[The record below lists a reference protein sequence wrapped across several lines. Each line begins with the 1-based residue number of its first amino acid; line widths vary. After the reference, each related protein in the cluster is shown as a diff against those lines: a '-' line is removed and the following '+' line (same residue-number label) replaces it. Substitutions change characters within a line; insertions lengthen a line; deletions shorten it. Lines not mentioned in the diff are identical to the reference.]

1 MRNAKENRDL
11 KLAVSLALT
20 AGLFAVPQIS
30 YGAPVLDSSST
41 RNANYVDV
49 KQHDKVTDITG
60 KQTHNV
66 IDWKD
71 FSINQGET
79 VQFDQGAKTRDYL
92 NLVTGN
98 QQSTINGA
106 LKGGKDVYIVNPNGV
121 VFGKGASVDVG
132 NLYVSTA
139 KATLDVTK
147 YLASGASPLVNTA
160 YQAAGAVTNLGKI
173 SADRVEVEGGNI
185 KFLSTGDVTDAKGA
199 INANVQLTTSTGTI
213 QIGHDAGD
221 KTTYTTLRA
230 SDTSTA
236 TVSTDSTGGTSNAL
250 VATTSSTVVPEDYT
264 TIKTLS
270 DLQNMTTGDSM
281 AKYWLYNNIDAS
293 GQSYTP
299 VGSASGSAAFQG
311 TFEGNFF
318 SVSNLNVSNV
328 AYGGLFGQ
336 ANGATIKDV
345 GVKGGTISATTGAG
359 GIVGLATGET
369 KLTNV
374 FNNSTTVSVAKAGAT
389 LGSGGVVGIV
399 NGTLTIDTAYNT
411 GAYGDKNNCG
421 GLIGNLI
428 SGTATI
434 ENAYNTSTNHSGTI
448 IGRSNLGTQLNVT
461 NAYITG
467 TVPKNVYLRG
477 TSVYTNFVQSASSK
491 NKSAYTA
498 LTGVSDSGTENTVW
512 RIYEGQTM
520 PLLRAFLRGNANGGT
535 VTVNYN
541 YTQGDNSGSVA
552 GKDLSVVYNANDLK
566 LNNLSFQP
574 SSSATVDTSKIMMAG
589 GVAVGS
595 NTTNDGAASLH
606 DANKY
611 DAGDGSS
618 QDDNKAYAASDG
630 IQYFYTGQD
639 GYDLVGGHI
648 DITPRTVKITA
659 DSLTNGTAQKEYD
672 GTNDATKAIQALFK
686 GNASSSSGIIASD
699 YYSDGSDGSTE
710 NLTGTAYVDPTG
722 VTATFSDEKVGA
734 HKAIALSGGPT
745 LKNVAGK
752 HNYVMSAAS
761 ETLNGKTIYGNITQR
776 ALTVSLKN
784 GTIEKVYD
792 GTTALKNGTALSD
805 YLTFDSTK
813 IVTKTDSSGNSKADD
828 VSLAVGSGSYDSKNA
843 GSRTVTFSDI
853 KLSGNDAG
861 NYVLKDS
868 NGNVLY
874 DTVKNDIGSNVSNK
888 SFATDQAK
896 ITPRKIGDL
905 TLNQTTSR
913 EYDGTSDY
921 AGTGTTQT
929 LDVSKISMDTAKST
943 DTGIVS
949 GDDVVI
955 TADGSGKFYQD
966 DGKTKAKNA
975 GEAKKIQY
983 NVKVSGADIGN
994 YSFDGSTALNSGATG
1009 TALGTGEITKRTIY
1023 ISGGKGVDKAYDG
1036 NNSVLVDARKV
1047 DPTNTTDSPVVY
1059 TDQNDTQHHLVGSD
1073 KFSLDGSIYEQA
1085 AVKYG
1090 ADGKPAAQQI
1100 TYHVFINQGGLD
1112 NYQFDSSGSSKIS
1125 LTTDAAG
1132 KSITGIITPA
1142 IVSDLTFSDISKTYD
1157 TKADV
1162 LGAQDTDKIALES
1175 AKVSGTTVTAEALAK
1190 ILNTAKTGD
1199 DGIQGTYGGITDGKF
1214 SANEHVIRDSS
1225 GNVITDGKDVRYT
1238 NIQLLNTNY
1247 TFAQDA
1253 DGNKISLTNGLA
1265 YGAPITATTAF
1276 GKGTIQPLAI
1286 SDKKNLSLTKLHD
1299 ITKTYDGDAKVK
1311 YDKDSSQASYYVGD
1325 LKARIDSTKGFDAEN
1340 NTITIPYTVTDA
1352 VYADKNHGGNKGVTY
1367 TLKINYNQGAY
1378 TDYSID
1384 SLLQNGTLTYDTG
1397 TGTPLTGTISQR
1409 VLKGIVQNTP
1419 SITAKEYDGTTAVV
1433 KTVGDTV
1440 STPTSDDLVS
1450 IGGMGI
1456 VDSDKNTVTNASTAA
1471 YDAKDVGEGAS
1482 RITYTFK
1489 LDGDD
1494 NGNYTFESPTENG
1507 YGKITPRN
1515 LTPTFDKLTKTFDNT
1530 DAVSKDGT
1538 KLTDLDPAQ
1547 NYSLDRVVSG
1557 DTVTLSYDAAYRDVN
1572 AGEADDYVH
1581 YTNLKL
1587 AGDDA
1592 KNYQLASSVQTADDG
1607 SRYMDG
1613 AGAIKAAVVDAKDIL
1628 AKFRTI
1634 TKVYDGSDAVSY
1646 THDADSYSGQE
1657 GGNGQPANSA
1667 SDADYIQSISIN
1679 GITLTSGKDYT
1690 FTPDSAVYNS
1700 KNVKDAVSAKYQFT
1714 LSDTMQKNFDF
1725 ATNQQNL
1732 LDFTDSQSSGQKAS
1746 YAAGVLTEN
1755 PLASIQA
1762 KYVTA
1767 KLSGVDD
1774 VIEKTYDGNTKLV
1787 QKDGT
1792 TAYDITNRVTFQGLL
1807 GTDGTTAKVSGQ
1819 YQSKDVAYVDND
1831 TSKDV
1836 TTQNVIY
1843 TPTLENNTYGNY
1855 QLVADTDG
1863 TALTDGQLVG
1873 INQGKIDRRMLDLSV
1888 DKVTKTY
1895 DGTAALNTANKG
1907 AFNPT
1912 LTGLVSGESL
1922 TLNSDDIT
1930 GTYGETQN
1938 SNFVEDGNVNGDE
1951 GAKAMRYVGLENA
1964 LKNAN
1969 GQSAAVKASNYQIA
1983 DAKYFNESADKGQ
1996 ITRLAIDASDIKEG
2010 WQPTVTKEY
2019 DGTKALEHPENYY
2032 RLYIDS
2038 ANGVKLPSTIHFA
2051 YNLDAS
2057 QANGKDIFN
2066 SSNVSDADSVTFH
2079 IRGLKDSGRLSNN
2092 FTMSGTFDFAN
2103 YSRDVTLHNGDKLN
2117 ANGNVVDE
2125 NGNVISA
2132 DGKKIIGKVDV
2143 NDTQTATVAIT
2154 PRTVYAK
2161 AANANLTKTYDGK
2174 SAVENAVAPL
2184 ILYAKTKDGTTSYL
2198 AGSDQDTST
2207 GIYIDAS
2214 GNETANATANPTNGA
2229 KQVKYTLGIQTADS
2243 KNYIVLDTDG
2253 NTLSS
2258 TASGGTLKTEGTIL
2272 QKQLQLV
2279 LKDGTRL
2286 DKTYDGTSS
2295 LTQDALKNLQFSG
2308 LENGEKL
2315 TAAIGTNGLQG
2326 DYVTGTDESDKGAA
2340 QANVNWQDDAADDWG
2355 ISISGVQNA
2364 LANATSENGAISSNY
2379 TIGDT
2384 VYFQQAQHKGKILP
2398 LSLTMANLKENWS
2411 QAKKEYDGTS
2421 AVSNPEKYLSL
2432 SLQKL
2437 ESNGIAVGA
2446 DGVTVDY
2453 NLKNDGANFA
2463 QKDAGKGLTVS
2474 YDVTGFD
2481 GVKNADGTDN
2491 HNFSLAGISNTEATY
2506 KNTDGG
2512 RAADG
2517 SITPRVIAVKTV
2529 DGADWNKVY
2538 DGSAAVKDAKN
2549 KFVFTHVGGAQDSGL
2564 DDVLESDIK
2573 NGSVKSATVS
2583 AYYTKDGADDKN
2595 AGMAKK
2601 IRYTAAIDDG
2611 GKNNYTFVSVDDP
2624 ANAVQTKSVSADDS
2638 GLTGDI
2644 TKRTVYVDLDNPD
2657 GELVTKTY
2665 DGTAD
2670 VTETNGGLSKWQS
2683 RVKAQ
2688 GYDRAAQTGFVAGD
2702 DAALETG
2709 AVKVNFKDAA
2719 VARDNGRVTTKDAYF
2734 SNFQL
2739 DGKDSGN
2746 YELAVAPGKGTAD
2759 GKLQATG
2766 KITPKAV
2773 QVSIKAT
2780 PTKEYDGTTALAPS
2794 QASIGNIVVDRSV
2807 LVGNDTLNVSL
2818 QSGKAPSYDNAHS
2831 NQTNGGKGIGVTY
2844 ALNWDNGNYVL
2855 AHTPSGSSDT
2865 QSMTTDG
2872 MSGALRTENGI
2883 ITPRTLT
2890 IDSIA
2895 PLTKVY
2901 DGTRAVE
2908 DTVTSQTRDEDGVYH
2923 DGDERNHSTAQIGL
2937 GRIVND
2943 DTIGFTASGQ
2953 YDNPYAASSES
2964 GDTQAHAVTYR
2975 LSVTNTDYALASDT
2989 VTGKGTILRRGLTVQ
3004 AVPAEIYAGQD
3015 MPAFTG
3021 RVTGWMPGESDGS
3034 ADFAFQAY
3042 SHTVGTDG
3050 REETVPLTTAQMP
3063 GSYAVYGMYNGRAA
3077 GNYGQNYRFEQAP
3090 ANDTAFTINYIPDKP
3105 YRETINPS
3113 HHPVNGGGISVPR
3126 SQNAG
3131 TDFVKPAQANIAYPA
3146 KGGPAAV
3153 NLANSSDTVT
3163 PSAYRAYTQQRGTT
3177 IGTMEILNAD
3187 VVNLDSSRRV
3197 DLGDSTAVMQQAAG
3211 SRVGRIE
3218 IKSADNGATLT
3229 IANDFPEAF
3238 EAEHQVSEKKAQ
3250 AAVEHASA

>member
-1 MRNAKENRDL
+1 MRKARENRDL
-11 KLAVSLALT
+11 TLAVSLALT
-20 AGLFAVPQIS
+20 AGLFAAPQTAC
-30 YGAPVLDSSST
+30 GAPVLDPNST
-41 RNANYVDV
+41 RNADQVVV
-49 KQHDKVTDITG
+49 KQSGAVTDITG
-60 KQTHNV
+60 RKAHNV

-71 FSINQGET
+71 FSIGAGET
-79 VQFDQGAKTRDYL
+79 VRFDQGAKEKDYL

-132 NLYVSTA
+132 NLYVSTT
-139 KATLDVTK
+139 KATLDVSK

-173 SADRVEVEGGNI
+173 AANRVEVEGGNI
-185 KFLSTGDVTDAKGA
+185 KFLNTADVTDSAGA
-199 INANVQLTTSTGTI
+199 INSNVKITTSIGKI
-213 QIGHDAGD
+213 QLGHEEGD
-221 KTTYTTLRA
+221 TTTYTTLRVQN
-230 SDTSTA
+230 TA
-236 TVSTDSTGGTSNAL
+236 ALKFGLRRVRGSNY
-250 VATTSSTVVPEDYT
+250 VAPENYT
-264 TIKTLS
+264 TITTWSQLS
-270 DLQNMTTGDSM
+270 NVKNNLSGN
-281 AKYWLYNNIDAS
+281 YWLGADLDGGNRAISALSGFSGTFDGNYGTISNFTVTAS
-293 GQSYTP
+293 GD
-299 VGSASGSAAFQG
+299 
-311 TFEGNFF
+311 N
-318 SVSNLNVSNV
+318 
-328 AYGGLFGQ
+328 GGLFG
-336 ANGATIKDV
+336 ALTGKVCNLGI
-345 GVKGGTISATTGAG
+345 INETTTAKYAG
-359 GIVGLATGET
+359 GIAGQSDGATLEHVYV
-369 KLTNV
+369 K
-374 FNNSTTVSVAKAGAT
+374 NSTINGTYITSSRSTSGGLIGSAKNSTISESYASGNRVVFGGGLVGALQGGNTIKNVYSTGGSVASQAGLYYIQSGSNTITNAYTTFENIALQT
-389 LGSGGVVGIV
+389 LGSGTVLSGV
-399 NGTLTIDTAYNT
+399 T
-411 GAYGDKNNCG
+411 
-421 GLIGNLI
+421 
-428 SGTATI
+428 
-434 ENAYNTSTNHSGTI
+434 
-448 IGRSNLGTQLNVT
+448 
-461 NAYITG
+461 
-467 TVPKNVYLRG
+467 
-477 TSVYTNFVQSASSK
+477 
-491 NKSAYTA
+491 
-498 LTGVSDSGTENTVW
+498 DSGDYQKAAHYNDWKDDKGNQAVSADGATNTVW
-512 RIYEGQTM
+512 RIYDGKTL
-520 PLLRAFLRGNANGGT
+520 PLLRAFLRANANGGT
-535 VTVNYN
+535 VSVNYN

-552 GKDLSVVYNANDLK
+552 GKDLSVVYNANNLK
-566 LNNLSFQP
+566 LNDLSFQP

-618 QDDNKAYAASDG
+618 QKDNKAYAASDG

-648 DITPRTVKITA
+648 DITPRTVTITA
-659 DSLTNGTAQKEYD
+659 DSLTNGSAQKEYD

-710 NLTGTAYVDPTG
+710 NLTGTAYVDTTG

-792 GTTALKNGTALSD
+792 GTNALKNGTAPAD

-813 IVTKTDSSGNSKADD
+813 IVTKTDSSKNSKADD
-828 VSLAVGSGSYDSKNA
+828 VSLVVGSGSYDSKNA

-853 KLSGNDAG
+853 QLSGNDKG

-1059 TDQNDTQHHLVGSD
+1059 TDQNDTKHHLVGND
-1073 KFSLDGSIYEQA
+1073 TFSLDGSSTYEQA

-1214 SANEHVIRDSS
+1214 SANEHVICDSS

-1286 SDKKNLSLTKLHD
+1286 SNKKNLSLTKLHD

-1767 KLSGVDD
+1767 KLSGVSD
-1774 VIEKTYDGNTKLV
+1774 VIEKKYDGNTKLV
-1787 QKDGT
+1787 QADGT
-1792 TAYDITNRVTFQGLL
+1792 RAYDITNRVTFQGLL

-1863 TALTDGQLVG
+1863 TALTNNQLIGV
-1873 INQGKIDRRMLDLSV
+1873 NQGKIDRRTLDLCV

-1938 SNFVEDGNVNGDE
+1938 SAAATDQDNFVEDGNVNGNE

-1969 GQSAAVKASNYQIA
+1969 GQSATVKASNYQIA

-2032 RLYIDS
+2032 GLYIDS

-2308 LENGEKL
+2308 LENGDKL

-2326 DYVTGTDESDKGAA
+2326 DYVTGSSETDQGAA
-2340 QANVNWQDDAADDWG
+2340 QANVNWQNDDADDWG
-2355 ISISGVQNA
+2355 ISISGAKNA
-2364 LANATSENGAISSNY
+2364 LANATPENGALSGNY

-2411 QAKKEYDGTS
+2411 QVKKEYDGTR

-2437 ESNGIAVGA
+2437 ESNKISVGA
-2446 DGVTVDY
+2446 DGVTVSY
-2453 NLKNDGANFA
+2453 ALKKDGAKFA
-2463 QKDAGKGLTVS
+2463 QKDAGKDLTVS
-2474 YDVTGFD
+2474 YDVAGFD
-2481 GVKNADGTDN
+2481 GVKNADGTEN
-2491 HNFSLAGISNTEATY
+2491 HNFSLAGIANTETTY
-2506 KNTDGG
+2506 QNTADGG

-2517 SITPRVIAVKTV
+2517 LITPRVIAVKTV

-2549 KFVFTHVGGAQDSGL
+2549 KFVFTHAGGTQDSGL
-2564 DDVLESDIK
+2564 DDVLESDIEK
-2573 NGSVKSATVS
+2573 GSVKSATVS

-2688 GYDRAAQTGFVAGD
+2688 DYDRAAQTGFVAGD

-2773 QVSIKAT
+2773 QVSIKTT

-2831 NQTNGGKGIGVTY
+2831 NQTNGGKGIGVNYYLT
-2844 ALNWDNGNYVL
+2844 WDNGNYELV
-2855 AHTPSGSSDT
+2855 HTASGSGDT
-2865 QSMTTDG
+2865 QTVTTDG
-2872 MSGALRTENGI
+2872 MNGTLRTESGI
-2883 ITPRTLT
+2883 ITPRALT
-2890 IDSIA
+2890 IDSVA
-2895 PLTKVY
+2895 DVTKVY
-2901 DGTRAVE
+2901 DGTRDV
-2908 DTVTSQTRDEDGVYH
+2908 DKTVISQTRDANGVYH
-2923 DGDERNHSTAQIGL
+2923 DGDELNHSTAKITV
-2937 GRIVND
+2937 GRVVNGD
-2943 DTIGFTASGQ
+2943 DVGFTAVGQ
-2953 YDNPYAASSES
+2953 YDDPYASSPD
-2964 GDTQAHAVTYR
+2964 GQDDYKHDVTYKFAI
-2975 LSVTNTDYALASDT
+2975 TNMDYQLKNST
-2989 VTGKGTILRRGLTVQ
+2989 GSGKGYITRRGLTVQ
-3004 AVPAEIYAGQD
+3004 AVPADIYAGQD
-3015 MPAFTG
+3015 MPTFTG
-3021 RVTGWMPGESDGS
+3021 SVTGWLTGETDGSGDFVFHAYTDTTDADGNTETSRLESARMPGK
-3034 ADFAFQAY
+3034 
-3042 SHTVGTDG
+3042 
-3050 REETVPLTTAQMP
+3050 
-3063 GSYAVYGMYNGRAA
+3063 YAVYGTYNGSFS
-3077 GNYGQNYRFEQAP
+3077 GNYGRNYHFEQAP

-3126 SQNAG
+3126 SQNTG

-3197 DLGDSTAVMQQAAG
+3197 DLDDSTAAMQRTDG
-3211 SRVGRIE
+3211 SRVGSIE
-3218 IKSADNGATLT
+3218 IKSSDNGATLT
-3229 IANDFPEAF
+3229 ITNDFPDVF
-3238 EAEHQVSEKKAQ
+3238 EADNNVSEKKAQ
-3250 AAVEHASA
+3250 AAVENASA